1 MAHWYGIRKLS
12 NRANFFEKFEKKF
25 WKHKNFAYLCIVV
38 EGSTNGPGLFP
49 VKVKAM
55 KTKVS
60 FDKLVYM
67 GVKMVLDCTPVGM
80 AVAVL
85 AATNNLS
92 AQQAVELKG
101 AIISQLR

>member
-1 MAHWYGIRKLS
+1 
-12 NRANFFEKFEKKF
+12 
-25 WKHKNFAYLCIVV
+25 
-38 EGSTNGPGLFP
+38 
-49 VKVKAM
+49 M

-85 AATNNLS
+85 SQTNKLS
-92 AQQAVELKG
+92 IAEAVQLKA
-101 AIISQLR
+101 AIIDQLR

>member
-1 MAHWYGIRKLS
+1 
-12 NRANFFEKFEKKF
+12 
-25 WKHKNFAYLCIVV
+25 
-38 EGSTNGPGLFP
+38 
-49 VKVKAM
+49 M

-85 AATNNLS
+85 
-92 AQQAVELKG
+92 
-101 AIISQLR
+101 SQIKRRGSGTIESRNY

>member
-1 MAHWYGIRKLS
+1 MYRVK
-12 NRANFFEKFEKKF
+12 
-25 WKHKNFAYLCIVV
+25 VV
-38 EGSTNGPGLFP
+38 THRPGGFP
-49 VKVKAM
+49 VKTKTM

-85 AATNNLS
+85 SQTNKLTVTE
-92 AQQAVELKG
+92 AVELKA
-101 AIISQLR
+101 AIIDQLK